1 MAHRRSAIKIET
13 MTLRVQKQGPEPKLG
28 ALSIGHD

>member
-1 MAHRRSAIKIET
+1 MVHCRSAIKIET

-28 ALSIGHD
+28 ALLIGHD